1 MNERET
7 KRNLDVQLSNANVEQ
22 NTSDASLGTQKAQRF
37 YPQARCKVIV
47 YSYRKRDSDCDG
59 ISAKALIDG
68 MVHVGIFEDDSS
80 KFIESYESKV
90 IKIKSNEEEKTVLEI
105 EYLENT

>member
-7 KRNLDVQLSNANVEQ
+7 KRNIDVQLSDANVEP
-22 NTSDASLGTQKAQRF
+22 TPYDASLGKKKAQRF

-68 MVHVGIFEDDSS
+68 LVHVGIFEDDSS

-90 IKIKSNEEEKTVLEI
+90 IKIKSTEEEKTVLEI
-105 EYLENT
+105 IYEEE

>member
-1 MNERET
+1 MNEES
-7 KRNLDVQLSNANVEQ
+7 NIDVRLSNADLEQ
-22 NTSDASLGTQKAQRF
+22 TLRNASLGTQKAQRF

-90 IKIKSNEEEKTVLEI
+90 IKIKSTEEEKTVLEI
-105 EYLENT
+105 IYEEE